1 MRWTIALGDAIAIH
15 PVSRLTHVIAS
26 LRQLN
31 MNKTFALIFAAAC
44 SVNHDAAFA
53 QATSSA
59 TASPLSPI
67 YACAEK
73 TDPVLRLA
81 CFDAAVA
88 AVKAAEGRNE
98 IVAMDQPRVAAV
110 RREAFGFRI
119 PSLPRFGF
127 GTPAPATTGA
137 PSTPGPAARQ
147 REEDTEEQTFAVER
161 VGSYG
166 GRAAVYLV
174 NGGIWQLTDAGEFN
188 APRAT
193 PFNVRIRAASMGSY
207 MLQVEGRNK
216 GYRVR
221 RVE

>member
-1 MRWTIALGDAIAIH
+1 
-15 PVSRLTHVIAS
+15 
-26 LRQLN
+26 
-31 MNKTFALIFAAAC
+31 MNKTFAVILAAAC
-44 SVNHDAAFA
+44 SLNGGGAFA
-53 QATSSA
+53 QAA
-59 TASPLSPI
+59 ANPAASPLSPI

-73 TDPVLRLA
+73 TDPAVRLA

-127 GTPAPATTGA
+127 GNPAPAATSGSA
-137 PSTPGPAARQ
+137 PAPQQ
-147 REEDTEEQTFAVER
+147 REEDGEEQTFAVER

-166 GRAAVYLV
+166 GRAAVYLA
-174 NGGIWQLTDAGEFN
+174 NGGIWQLTEAGDFN

-193 PFNVRIRAASMGSY
+193 PFNVRIRTATLGSY
-207 MLQVEGRNK
+207 ILQVEGRNK

>member
-1 MRWTIALGDAIAIH
+1 M
-15 PVSRLTHVIAS
+15 AS
-26 LRQLN
+26 KRQLN
-31 MNKTFALIFAAAC
+31 MNKTLAIVFAATC
-44 SVNHDAAFA
+44 SMNPVASHA
-53 QATSSA
+53 QRAMPTATP
-59 TASPLSPI
+59 SPLSPI

-73 TDPVLRLA
+73 TDAAERLA

-88 AVKAAEGRNE
+88 AVKAAEARSE
-98 IVAMDQPRVAAV
+98 IIAMDQPRVAAV

-127 GTPAPATTGA
+127 GSGAASAGTVAAPG
-137 PSTPGPAARQ
+137 AARQ
-147 REEDTEEQTFAVER
+147 RDEDTEEQSFAVAR

-166 GRAAVYLV
+166 GRTAVFLE
-174 NGGIWQLTDAGEFN
+174 NGGIWQMTEAGEFS
-188 APRAT
+188 APRTT
-193 PFNVRIRAASMGSY
+193 PFNVRIRSAAMGSY

>member
-1 MRWTIALGDAIAIH
+1 
-15 PVSRLTHVIAS
+15 
-26 LRQLN
+26 

-44 SVNHDAAFA
+44 SVNASAAFA
-53 QATSSA
+53 QATAATPANA

-73 TDPVLRLA
+73 TDPVQRLA

-137 PSTPGPAARQ
+137 PGAPSPAARP
-147 REEDTEEQTFAVER
+147 REEDTEEQTFAVAR

-166 GRAAVYLV
+166 GRTAIYLV
-174 NGGIWQLTDAGEFN
+174 NGGVWQLTDAGELN
-188 APRAT
+188 APRTT
-193 PFNVRIRAASMGSY
+193 PFNVRIRAAALGSY